1 MSVGQRWSMSDNL
14 KWAQSAMRESEEK
27 FTKVFRA
34 SPIALSLARLKD
46 SVCVDVNDAFLKLCC
61 FTQDEVIGKR
71 INEIGLWT
79 LRDHAELQ
87 QQLQSG
93 SRVRDREVSVR
104 TKNGT
109 LRTGLISAELVEI
122 DGEPFSLISTVDI
135 TALKQVQE
143 ASLAEKTLTDAIF
156 ATMPGLLFLLDE
168 QGNCIRW
175 NKQAERLTGYSA
187 KEIANHNIFDLHV
200 NKERILEMFRNVPHA
215 GHAEFE
221 TELRMRDGTQIPFY
235 CTAAYVFIDGE
246 RYLVEVGID
255 ITERR
260 RAEQERLGLSS
271 RLISAQDEERSRIA
285 RELHDDVSQK
295 LALVGIELE
304 QLLQSESLKAG
315 FRSRVLD
322 MKTKTLELAST
333 LHNLSREIHPSNLSR
348 LGFRIALQGLS
359 RDMKQRGLT
368 VHLSCHDIPN
378 SLPPDVSLCLFRIA
392 QEALNNVLTHSGVKE
407 AELEAVGD
415 PGGVRVSI
423 LDSGQGFD
431 PQDKEFQAGLG
442 LLSMK
447 ERIRLVGG
455 EFSLRRRPQGGM
467 EVTARVPLHT
477 ARLPLTA

>member
-1 MSVGQRWSMSDNL
+1 
-14 KWAQSAMRESEEK
+14 MRESEEK
-27 FTKVFRA
+27 FIKIFRA
-34 SPIALSLARLKD
+34 SPVAVSLARLKD
-46 SVCVDVNDAFLKLCC
+46 NVYVDVNDAFLKLSG
-61 FTQDEVIGKR
+61 FTRDEIIGK
-71 INEIGLWT
+71 NMTAIGLWIP
-79 LRDHAELQ
+79 RDHAELEL
-87 QQLQSG
+87 QLQRAA
-93 SRVRDREVSVR
+93 RVRDREVSIR
-104 TKNGT
+104 AKNGT
-109 LRTGLISAELVEI
+109 IRTGLISAEVVEI
-122 DGEPFSLISTVDI
+122 DGEPHSLMSTVDI
-135 TALKQVQE
+135 SALKQVQE

-221 TELRMRDGTQIPFY
+221 TELRMKDGRQIPFY

-304 QLLQSESLKAG
+304 QLLQSESLNAA
-315 FRSRVLD
+315 FRSKVLD

-368 VHLSCHDIPN
+368 VHLACHDIPS

-407 AELEAVGD
+407 AQLEAVGD
-415 PGGVRVSI
+415 SGGVRLSI
-423 LDSGQGFD
+423 VDNGNGFD

-455 EFSLRRRPQGGM
+455 EFSLRRRSQGGM

-477 ARLPLTA
+477 ARMPLTA

>member
-1 MSVGQRWSMSDNL
+1 
-14 KWAQSAMRESEEK
+14 MRESEEK
-27 FTKVFRA
+27 FSKTFRA
-34 SPIALSLARLKD
+34 SPVALSLARSKD
-46 SVCVDVNDAFLKLCC
+46 GVYVDVNECFLELYGL
-61 FTQDEVIGKR
+61 TRDEVVGKG
-71 INEIGLWT
+71 ILDVGLWMSG
-79 LRDHAELQ
+79 DHTELLH
-87 QQLQSG
+87 QLQNG
-93 SRVRDREVSVR
+93 PRVRNREVSVR
-104 TKNGT
+104 AKNGK
-109 LRTGLISAELVEI
+109 LRALLISAELVEI
-122 DGEPFSLISTVDI
+122 DGELCSLISTVDI
-135 TALKQVQE
+135 TALKQAQE
-143 ASLAEKTLTDAIF
+143 ASLAEKTLTDAVF

-187 KEIANHNIFDLHV
+187 REIANRNIFDLHV

-221 TELRMRDGTQIPFY
+221 TELRMKDGTQIPFY
-235 CTAAYVFIDGE
+235 CTAAYVLIDGS

-315 FRSRVLD
+315 FRSKVLD

-368 VHLSCHDIPN
+368 VQLNCHDIPN
-378 SLPPDVSLCLFRIA
+378 SLPPDVSLCLFRVA

-407 AELEAVGD
+407 AQLEAVGD
-415 PGGVRVSI
+415 PGGVRLVV
-423 LDSGQGFD
+423 LDSGNGFD
-431 PQDKEFQAGLG
+431 PQAKEFQAGLG

-477 ARLPLTA
+477 ARMSLSA

>member
-1 MSVGQRWSMSDNL
+1 MWESD
-14 KWAQSAMRESEEK
+14 EK
-27 FTKVFRA
+27 FSKVFRA
-34 SPIALSLARLKD
+34 SPVALSLARLKD
-46 SVCVDVNDAFLKLCC
+46 SVYLDVNDSFLKLCGL
-61 FTQDEVIGKR
+61 TRDEVIGESM
-71 INEIGLWT
+71 IDIGL
-79 LRDHAELQ
+79 LMPRDHAELQ
-87 QQLQSG
+87 HLLQSG

-104 TKNGT
+104 TRNGA
-109 LRTGLISAELVEI
+109 LRTGLISAEFVEI
-122 DGEPFSLISTVDI
+122 DGELCSLISAVDI

-156 ATMPGLLFLLDE
+156 ATMPGLLFLLDQ

-175 NKQAERLTGYSA
+175 NRQAERLTGYSA
-187 KEIANHNIFDLHV
+187 REIANHNIFDLHV
-200 NKERILEMFRNVPHA
+200 NKERILDMFRNVPQA

-221 TELRMRDGTQIPFY
+221 TELRMKDGTQIPFY

-260 RAEQERLGLSS
+260 RGEQERLGLSS

-304 QLLQSESLKAG
+304 QLLQSESLTTV
-315 FRSRVLD
+315 FRSKVLD

-378 SLPPDVSLCLFRIA
+378 SLPPDVSLCLFRVA

-407 AELEAVGD
+407 AQLEAVGD
-415 PGGVRVSI
+415 PGAVRLVV
-423 LDSGQGFD
+423 LDNGNGFD
-431 PQDKEFQAGLG
+431 PQAKEFQAGLG

-477 ARLPLTA
+477 VRMPLSA

>member
-1 MSVGQRWSMSDNL
+1 MAAVSQFEAITINM
-14 KWAQSAMRESEEK
+14 QESEEK
-27 FTKVFRA
+27 FSKVFRA

-46 SVCVDVNDAFLKLCC
+46 GVYVDVNNSFLELYG
-61 FTQDEVIGKR
+61 FTREEVIGKK
-71 INEIGLWT
+71 IIDIGLST
-79 LRDHAELQ
+79 PGAHAELQ
-87 QQLQSG
+87 HQLQSG
-93 SRVRDREVSVR
+93 SRVRDREVPVR
-104 TKNGT
+104 TKKGP
-109 LRTGLISAELVEI
+109 LRAGLISAELVEI
-122 DGEPFSLISTVDI
+122 DGALCSLISTVDV

-143 ASLAEKTLTDAIF
+143 ASLAEKTLTDAVF

-187 KEIANHNIFDLHV
+187 KEIANRNIFDLHV
-200 NKERILEMFRNVPHA
+200 NKERILEMFRNVPHT

-221 TELRMRDGTQIPFY
+221 TELRRKDGTQIPFY
-235 CTAAYVFIDGE
+235 CTAAYVSIDGR

-304 QLLQSESLKAG
+304 QLLQSESLNAG
-315 FRSRVLD
+315 FRSKVLD
-322 MKTKTLELAST
+322 MKTQTLELAST

-368 VHLSCHDIPN
+368 VNLSCHDIPN
-378 SLPPDVSLCLFRIA
+378 SLPPDVSLCLFRVA
-392 QEALNNVLTHSGVKE
+392 QEALNNVLTHSGVRE
-407 AELEAVGD
+407 AQLEAVGD
-415 PGGVRVSI
+415 PGGVRLSV
-423 LDSGQGFD
+423 LDNGNGFD
-431 PQDKEFQAGLG
+431 PQAKEFAAGLG

-477 ARLPLTA
+477 VRMPLSA

>member
-1 MSVGQRWSMSDNL
+1 MQ
-14 KWAQSAMRESEEK
+14 ESEAK
-27 FTKVFRA
+27 FSKVFRA
-34 SPIALSLARLKD
+34 NPLALSLARLKD
-46 SVCVDVNDAFLKLCC
+46 GVYVDVNDSFLELYG
-61 FTQDEVIGKR
+61 FSRDEVVGKA
-71 INEIGLWT
+71 ITDVSLWMPS
-79 LRDHAELQ
+79 DHSELPP
-87 QQLQSG
+87 QLQSG
-93 SRVRDREVSVR
+93 SRVRDREVSFR
-104 TKNGT
+104 TKNGM
-109 LRTGLISAELVEI
+109 LRAGLISAELVEI
-122 DGEPFSLISTVDI
+122 DGELFWLISMVDI
-135 TALKQVQE
+135 TTLKQVQE
-143 ASLAEKTLTDAIF
+143 ASLAEKTLTDAVF

-168 QGNCIRW
+168 HGNCVRW

-187 KEIANHNIFDLHV
+187 REIANHNIFDLHV

-221 TELRMRDGTQIPFY
+221 TELRVKDGSQIPFY
-235 CTAAYVFIDGE
+235 CTAAYVLIDGK

-304 QLLQSESLKAG
+304 QLLQSESLSAR
-315 FRSRVLD
+315 FRSKVLD
-322 MKTKTLELAST
+322 MKAQTLELAST

-368 VHLSCHDIPN
+368 VHLNCHDIPN
-378 SLPPDVSLCLFRIA
+378 SLPPDVSLCLFRVA
-392 QEALNNVLTHSGVKE
+392 QEALNNVLTHSGVRE
-407 AELEAVGD
+407 AQLEAVGD
-415 PGGVRVSI
+415 AGGVRLSI
-423 LDSGQGFD
+423 LDNGNGFD

-455 EFSLRRRPQGGM
+455 EFSLRRRPQGGT

-477 ARLPLTA
+477 ARMPLTA

>member
-1 MSVGQRWSMSDNL
+1 
-14 KWAQSAMRESEEK
+14 MRESEEK
-27 FTKVFRA
+27 CSKLFRA
-34 SPIALSLARLKD
+34 NPTALSLTRLKD
-46 SVCVDVNDAFLKLCC
+46 GVFVDVNDSFLELYG
-61 FTQDEVIGKR
+61 FTRDEVIGKT
-71 INEIGLWT
+71 IVDIGMSIP
-79 LRDHAELQ
+79 RDHAELQ
-87 QQLQSG
+87 RQFQSG
-93 SRVRDREVSVR
+93 SRVHNREVFVR
-104 TKNGT
+104 TKNGQ
-109 LRTGLISAELVEI
+109 LRAVLISAEFVEI
-122 DGEPFSLISTVDI
+122 DGELCSLISTVDI

-143 ASLAEKTLTDAIF
+143 ASLAEKNLTDAVF
-156 ATMPGLLFLLDE
+156 ATVPGLLFLLDE

-187 KEIANHNIFDLHV
+187 KEIGNRNIFDLHV
-200 NKERILEMFRNVPHA
+200 NKERMLEMFRNVPHA

-221 TELRMRDGTQIPFY
+221 TELRMKDGTQIPFY
-235 CTAAYVFIDGE
+235 CTAAYVSIDGR

-255 ITERR
+255 LTERR

-304 QLLQSESLKAG
+304 QLLQSESLNAG
-315 FRSRVLD
+315 FRSKVLD

-348 LGFRIALQGLS
+348 LGFRIAMQGLS

-378 SLPPDVSLCLFRIA
+378 ALPPDVSLCLFRVA
-392 QEALNNVLTHSGVKE
+392 QEALNNVLTHSGVRE
-407 AELEAVGD
+407 AQVEAVGD
-415 PGGVRVSI
+415 PGGVRLSI
-423 LDSGQGFD
+423 LDNGNGFD
-431 PQDKEFQAGLG
+431 PQSKEFEAGLG

-477 ARLPLTA
+477 VRMPLTA

>member
-1 MSVGQRWSMSDNL
+1 
-14 KWAQSAMRESEEK
+14 MRESEEK
-27 FTKVFRA
+27 FSKVFRT
-34 SPIALSLARLKD
+34 SPMALSLARLKD
-46 SVCVDVNDAFLKLCC
+46 GVYVDVNDSFLELFG
-61 FTQDEVIGKR
+61 FTRGEVIGKT
-71 INEIGLWT
+71 IDDIGMWIP
-79 LRDHAELQ
+79 RDHAELQ
-87 QQLQSG
+87 NQFQSG
-93 SRVRDREVSVR
+93 SRVRDREVSIR
-104 TKNGT
+104 TKNGIPRAV
-109 LRTGLISAELVEI
+109 LVSSELVEI
-122 DGEPFSLISTVDI
+122 DGELCSLISTVDI

-143 ASLAEKTLTDAIF
+143 ASLAEKTLTDAVF

-187 KEIANHNIFDLHV
+187 REIANHNIFDLHV

-221 TELRMRDGTQIPFY
+221 TDLRMKDGTQIPFY
-235 CTAAYVFIDGE
+235 CTAASVFIDGE

-304 QLLQSESLKAG
+304 QLLQSESLSAG
-315 FRSRVLD
+315 FRSKVLD
-322 MKTKTLELAST
+322 MKAKTLELAST

-368 VHLSCHDIPN
+368 VFLICQNIPN
-378 SLPPDVSLCLFRIA
+378 SLPPDVSLCLFRVA
-392 QEALNNVLTHSGVKE
+392 QEALNNVLTHSGVRE
-407 AELEAVGD
+407 AQLEAVGD
-415 PGGVRVSI
+415 AGGVRVSI
-423 LDSGQGFD
+423 LDNGQGFD
-431 PQDKEFQAGLG
+431 PQAKEFQAGLG

-455 EFSLRRRPQGGM
+455 EFSLRRRPEGGT

-477 ARLPLTA
+477 VRMPLTA